1 MGRYK
6 KTKRDGST
14 VPVHRLIWE
23 QTFGPIP
30 DGCVIHHVDGNGH
43 NNRLDNL
50 MLLTQAQH
58 RELHARLRREGVDP
72 VDPTDP
78 EVIKERERCKEHH
91 ARHRDEA
98 NAKAREYHATHKEQ
112 RRAYREAHKEEIAA
126 YERSRIEN
134 HHERELARYHKYY
147 ETHKAECNAR
157 CRAWSEAHPEE
168 RKAYRIA
175 NRENIAEQGRAYR
188 EAHREERA
196 EWQREYSKKN
206 KERIAEY
213 HKALAQSPEFKARRS
228 AYEKLRRAIKSGKPP
243 EVIAQLQAA
252 FDATKTKK

>member
-6 KTKRDGST
+6 ST
-14 VPVHRLIWE
+14 RVNGVSMPEHRVIWE
-23 QTFGPIP
+23 RTFGPIP
-30 DGCVIHHVDGNGH
+30 EGCVIHHIDGNGH

-58 RELHARLRREGVDP
+58 KELHARLRREGVDP

-78 EVIKERERCKEHH
+78 KVVKSREHCKK
-91 ARHRDEA
+91 
-98 NAKAREYHATHKEQ
+98 N
-112 RRAYREAHKEEIAA
+112 YRENHDTYKKYREDHKEEIAA

-147 ETHKAECNAR
+147 ETHKTECNAR

-175 NRENIAEQGRAYR
+175 NREKIAEQGRAYR

-196 EWQREYSKKN
+196 EWQREYAQKN
-206 KERIAEY
+206 KARIA
-213 HKALAQSPEFKARRS
+213 
-228 AYEKLRRAIKSGKPP
+228 AYAKLRRAIKTNKPP
-243 EVIAQLQAA
+243 EVIARLQAA
-252 FDATKTKK
+252 FDAIKPKK